1 MIKRSNPH
9 KHANIKI
16 LIKGGELK
24 MEEQVQTET
33 QTRESTVVGTPEKVT
48 RTTSRVVTPN
58 IGNQHPQQVYKQKK
72 ALFHTYQIIWYILG
86 IIETL
91 LIFRI
96 ILKVLGA
103 NPNSGFTNLIYSLS
117 SPFAVPFQGILQIS
131 YEEGHVFEW
140 TTLIA
145 MTVYAILAF
154 GLIQL
159 FQLIKPTT
167 PEEVEQTVDNQ

>member
-1 MIKRSNPH
+1 
-9 KHANIKI
+9 
-16 LIKGGELK
+16 

-72 ALFHTYQIIWYILG
+72 VLFHTYKILWYILG
-86 IIETL
+86 IIEVL
-91 LIFRI
+91 LIFRT

-103 NPNSGFTNLIYSLS
+103 DPNSGFTYLIYTLS
-117 SPFAVPFQGILQIS
+117 APFAVPFQGILQIR
-131 YEEGHVFEW
+131 YEGVHVFEW
-140 TTLIA
+140 TTFIA
-145 MTVYAILAF
+145 MIVYVVIVY

-167 PEEVEQTVDNQ
+167 PKEVEQVVDSQ